1 MNACPNC
8 AHENRP
14 GVLICEQCGR
24 SLYGADMQVTRQMS
38 EQEMTARAGAFE
50 RGTSRFADGAS
61 VILRMVESS
70 EPVIFQPTRPTV
82 LGRVSPSNPRKP
94 DIDLRAYRAY
104 EKGVS
109 CYHATIYVYERDL
122 VIADLGST
130 NGTYLNGQRLVP
142 HQRQVLHDGDEI
154 RLSNLV
160 ARVYFK
166 NPN

>member
-1 MNACPNC
+1 MNTCPHCSHN
-8 AHENRP
+8 NRP
-14 GVLICEQCGR
+14 GVLVCERCGR
-24 SLYGADMQVTRQMS
+24 SLFGNDVQVTRQMTD
-38 EQEMTARAGAFE
+38 QEINSRAGAFE
-50 RGTSRFADGAS
+50 RGTSRFCEGAS
-61 VILRMVESS
+61 VILRVLDAQEAL
-70 EPVIFQPTRPTV
+70 VFQPVKPTV

-94 DIDLRAYRAY
+94 DIDLREYRAY

-109 CYHATIYVYERDL
+109 CYHATIYVYENDL

-130 NGTYLNGQRLVP
+130 NGTYLNGQRLLP
-142 HQRQVLHDGDEI
+142 HQRQVLHDGDEV

>member
-1 MNACPNC
+1 MINTCPRC
-8 AHENRP
+8 GYENRP
-14 GVLICEQCGR
+14 GALLCEGCGH
-24 SLYGADMQVTRQMS
+24 LYGTETQVTRQMS
-38 EQEMTARAGAFE
+38 EHEMVGRAGATE
-50 RGTSRFADGAS
+50 RGTAHFHDGAS
-61 VILRMVESS
+61 VILRVVEAA
-70 EPVIFQPTRPTV
+70 EAVIFRPTKPIV

-94 DIDLRAYRAY
+94 DIDLREYQAY

-109 CYHATIYVYERDL
+109 CYHATIYVYEQDL

-130 NGTYLNGQRLVP
+130 NGTFLNGQRLVP

-154 RLSNLV
+154 RLSSLV

>member
-1 MNACPNC
+1 MNACPRC
-8 AHENRP
+8 GYKNRP
-14 GVLICEQCGR
+14 GVLLCEGCGH
-24 SLYGADMQVTRQMS
+24 SLHGAETQVTRQMS
-38 EQEMTARAGAFE
+38 EQEMIGRAGAVE
-50 RGTSRFADGAS
+50 RGTAHFHEGAS
-61 VILRMVESS
+61 VILRIVEAA
-70 EPVIFQPTRPTV
+70 EAVVFRPTKPTV

-94 DIDLRAYRAY
+94 DIDLREYRAY

-109 CYHATIYVYERDL
+109 CYHATIYVYEHDL

>member
-1 MNACPNC
+1 MNTCPY
-8 AHENRP
+8 
-14 GVLICEQCGR
+14 CGR
-24 SLYGADMQVTRQMS
+24 VSRAGALVCEHCGHSLYGVDAQVTRR
-38 EQEMTARAGAFE
+38 MTEHGLASRAEALE
-50 RGTSRFADGAS
+50 RGMSRFSEGAL
-61 VILRMVESS
+61 VVLRVLDAP
-70 EPVIFQPTRPTV
+70 EPLVFQPTKPVV
-82 LGRVSPSNPRKP
+82 LGRVSPSSPRRP
-94 DIDLRAYRAY
+94 DIDLRPYRAY

-109 CYHATIYVYERDL
+109 CYHATIYVYEQDL

-154 RLSNLV
+154 RLSGLV